1 MRSHVLVMVL
11 IGLICDS
18 PAHAVKVYKWVDEEG
33 KVTYQDRPPP
43 PDQGGKVKEKTID
56 PDAGVTKFVA
66 PEPSSTPTAQEHTGK
81 PQASQGGGSASD
93 STAIIGVDERRR
105 TDRRRGVVPTPAPR
119 PAAPEER
126 PGGPQA
132 KPTPGGPRR

>member
-11 IGLICDS
+11 IGMICGS

-66 PEPSSTPTAQEHTGK
+66 PEPSSTPTA
-81 PQASQGGGSASD
+81 
-93 STAIIGVDERRR
+93 TA
-105 TDRRRGVVPTPAPR
+105 TLTTPR
-119 PAAPEER
+119 S
-126 PGGPQA
+126 G
-132 KPTPGGPRR
+132 

>member
-11 IGLICDS
+11 IGMISGS

-43 PDQGGKVKEKTID
+43 PDQGGQVQEKTIN

-81 PQASQGGGSASD
+81 PQVSQGGGSASD
-93 STAIIGVDERRR
+93 STAIIGVDERHR

-126 PGGPQA
+126 LGGPQA